1 MKKAW
6 NDVKSFVTIVM
17 TIGLI
22 VLLLVPNVNP
32 PKEILALYCTSYGA
46 VITYFF
52 TRKENKELHGLGI
65 KSVKKTVNKYNGIM
79 EISSENNEFMV
90 NVILYL

>member
-6 NDVKSFVTIVM
+6 DDVKSFVTVIM

-22 VLLLVPNVNP
+22 VLLLVPEINP
-32 PKEILALYCTSYGA
+32 PKEILALYCTSYGS

-52 TRKENKELHGLGI
+52 TRKDEKKEG
-65 KSVKKTVNKYNGIM
+65 
-79 EISSENNEFMV
+79 ENNV
-90 NVILYL
+90 KVSN

>member
-6 NDVKSFVTIVM
+6 NDVKSFVTVIM

-22 VLLLVPNVNP
+22 VLLLVPNINP

-52 TRKENKELHGLGI
+52 TKKDDNAKNSEKSSNDSILH
-65 KSVKKTVNKYNGIM
+65 
-79 EISSENNEFMV
+79 NE
-90 NVILYL
+90 

>member
-1 MKKAW
+1 MNKAW
-6 NDVKSFVTIVM
+6 NDVKSFVTVIM

-22 VLLLVPNVNP
+22 VLLLVPNLNP

-52 TRKENKELHGLGI
+52 TRDTKEKKE
-65 KSVKKTVNKYNGIM
+65 
-79 EISSENNEFMV
+79 SE
-90 NVILYL
+90 

>member
-6 NDVKSFVTIVM
+6 TDVKSFVTIIM

-22 VLLLVPNVNP
+22 VLLLVPDINP
-32 PKEILALYCTSYGA
+32 PKEILALYCTSYGS

-52 TRKENKELHGLGI
+52 TRTKKE
-65 KSVKKTVNKYNGIM
+65 
-79 EISSENNEFMV
+79 SE
-90 NVILYL
+90 

>member
-1 MKKAW
+1 MIKAW

-22 VLLLVPNVNP
+22 VLLLVPNINP

-52 TRKENKELHGLGI
+52 TRKEKGE
-65 KSVKKTVNKYNGIM
+65 
-79 EISSENNEFMV
+79 
-90 NVILYL
+90 

>member
-17 TIGLI
+17 TIGLM

-32 PKEILALYCTSYGA
+32 PTEIVALYCTSYGA

-52 TRKENKELHGLGI
+52 TRKDGDGND
-65 KSVKKTVNKYNGIM
+65 
-79 EISSENNEFMV
+79 NNV
-90 NVILYL
+90 

>member
-6 NDVKSFVTIVM
+6 TDVKSFVTIVM
-17 TIGLI
+17 TIGLM

-32 PKEILALYCTSYGA
+32 PTEIVALYCTSYGA

-52 TRKENKELHGLGI
+52 TRKDGGSND
-65 KSVKKTVNKYNGIM
+65 
-79 EISSENNEFMV
+79 NNV
-90 NVILYL
+90 

>member
-6 NDVKSFVTIVM
+6 SDVKSFVTVVM

-22 VLLLVPNVNP
+22 VLLLVPDINP
-32 PKEILALYCTSYGA
+32 PVEIVALYCTSFGS

-52 TRKENKELHGLGI
+52 TRKDSDKND
-65 KSVKKTVNKYNGIM
+65 
-79 EISSENNEFMV
+79 NN
-90 NVILYL
+90 I